1 MRMKALIYGHKRQIK
16 RNRSHQ
22 HFTIHDQVLLAIS
35 TAVGAFISVDCAT
48 MESITSFKLFL
59 RNYKESRA
67 TLVKQIQE
75 FINVRNQLTFVS
87 SDMLQKTIG
96 VDIKASR
103 ATYRLDSR
111 LEELTA
117 SIAETKEEVN
127 EAVRNLNSKLPTT
140 KSKEGLIDN
149 DTLTSIINQIQQQSV
164 LECIIVDKL
173 LSPDGALIDADS
185 LTTFIACFEHPPY
198 LVEAELDAL
207 LLV

>member
-1 MRMKALIYGHKRQIK
+1 
-16 RNRSHQ
+16 
-22 HFTIHDQVLLAIS
+22 
-35 TAVGAFISVDCAT
+35 
-48 MESITSFKLFL
+48 MESITSIKLFL

-75 FINVRNQLTFVS
+75 YINVRNQLTFVS

-111 LEELTA
+111 LEELTS

-127 EAVRNLNSKLPTT
+127 EAVSNLNSKLPTPKT
-140 KSKEGLIDN
+140 KEGLIDN

-173 LSPDGALIDADS
+173 LSADGALIDADS
-185 LTTFIACFEHPPY
+185 LTTLIACFEYPPY

-207 LLV
+207 LLI